1 MYIYVVLNV
10 NSLFHKIKQTS
21 EIDIVRQSKPIEFF
35 FKKNYDGI
43 LWFRSVVFQIEDVK
57 LPIRTGWMWDSI
69 R

>member
-35 FKKNYDGI
+35 LKKIMMAYYGLD
-43 LWFRSVVFQIEDVK
+43 L
-57 LPIRTGWMWDSI
+57 
-69 R
+69 